1 MNTQKHCTKCGK
13 ELLPNNK
20 FCVSCGAEIKSPEEN
35 FNVKNKT
42 NNENKGYGR
51 LIMAIALIVV
61 FLVVLAVLFPS
72 SDSHKYSSQNSN
84 LKNNSLTPP
93 SYSPPYSPKKEESK
107 IQKEKNL
114 CSATTIS
121 DLSLIDGHSS
131 YRLYDLSNHDLDIK
145 FMSNEIKIF
154 GILKNSSK
162 KCYATNIKMKFSLI
176 RDDGE
181 VMQEDTFTLTEYK
194 FIDKLLINPES
205 TREFSKVFKVYD
217 SLIVGNY
224 HKNLKPNIKVK
235 SKIISAEWNR
245 SYSFYIP

>member
-20 FCVSCGAEIKSPEEN
+20 FCVSCGAEIKSPKEN

-42 NNENKGYGR
+42 GNENKGYNR

-61 FLVVLAVLFPS
+61 FLIIMAVSLSPD
-72 SDSHKYSSQNSN
+72 DSYKYSSQSSN

-93 SYSPPYSPKKEESK
+93 SYSPKVESK
-107 IQKEKNL
+107 IQKENNL
-114 CSATTIS
+114 CSATTINN
-121 DLSLIDGHSS
+121 LSLIDNHFSS
-131 YRLYDLSNHDLDIK
+131 KLFDLSDWDNDIK
-145 FMSNEIKIF
+145 FDSNEMKVF
-154 GILKNSSK
+154 GIIKNSSD
-162 KCYATNIKMKFSLI
+162 KCYATNVKMKFSLI

-181 VMQEDTFTLTEYK
+181 VMQEETFILREYK
-194 FIDKLLINPES
+194 FIDKLLISPRS

-224 HKNLKPNIKVK
+224 YKDLKPNIKVTA
-235 SKIISAEWNR
+235 KIISAEWNR
-245 SYSFYIP
+245 SYSPYIP